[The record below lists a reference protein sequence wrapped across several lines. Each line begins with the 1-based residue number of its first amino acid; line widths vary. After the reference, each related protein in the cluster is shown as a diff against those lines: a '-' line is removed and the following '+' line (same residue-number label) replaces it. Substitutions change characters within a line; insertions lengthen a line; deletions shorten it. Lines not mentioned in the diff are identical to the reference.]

1 MSILAIV
8 ILAAIPVVGIVG
20 SIAFMIYKHSKGMP
34 TKKAFKMQIATFA
47 AIAVMATVFAFTA
60 SAAGDDAAVAA
71 DDASAS
77 VSVSEQQAAED
88 EASASDSAAIAS
100 GLKYLAAALA
110 IGLAGIGGG
119 IALAAGAPA
128 AIAAMSENPK
138 TFGKSIVLLA
148 LGEAVALYGLVI
160 AFMILLGIGG

>member
-1 MSILAIV
+1 MSILAVV

-47 AIAVMATVFAFTA
+47 AIAVMSTIFAFSA
-60 SAAGDDAAVAA
+60 SAANDDTAAAA
-71 DDASAS
+71 DAASAS
-77 VSVSEQQAAED
+77 TSVSEQQDAAAED
-88 EASASDSAAIAS
+88 SASSEAIAQ
-100 GLKYLAAALA
+100 GMKYLSAALA

-119 IALAAGAPA
+119 LALAAGAPA

>member
-1 MSILAIV
+1 MSILAIA

-20 SIAFMIYKHSKGMP
+20 SIAFIIYKHSKGMP
-34 TKKAFKMQIATFA
+34 TKKALKMQIATFA
-47 AIAVMATVFAFTA
+47 AIAVMATIFAFTA
-60 SAAGDDAAVAA
+60 SAVSDNTAAAA
-71 DDASAS
+71 DDGAST
-77 VSVSEQQAAED
+77 SVSEQQAADED
-88 EASASDSAAIAS
+88 SSDSAMAS
-100 GLKYLAAALA
+100 GLKYLSAALA

-119 IALAAGAPA
+119 LALASGAPA

>member
-1 MSILAIV
+1 MSMVAVI

-20 SIAFMIYKHSKGMP
+20 SIAFMVYKHAKGMP
-34 TKKAFKMQIATFA
+34 TKKALKMQIATFA
-47 AIAVMATVFAFTA
+47 AIAVMATVFAFTV
-60 SAAGDDAAVAA
+60 SGVNDDAAAA
-71 DDASAS
+71 ASEAPQTAVTQQQDEQDGAS
-77 VSVSEQQAAED
+77 
-88 EASASDSAAIAS
+88 SDAIAT
-100 GLKYLAAALA
+100 GLKYLSAALA

-119 IALAAGAPA
+119 LALAAGAPA

>member
-1 MSILAIV
+1 MSILAIA

-60 SAAGDDAAVAA
+60 SAASDNTAAAA
-71 DDASAS
+71 DDGTST
-77 VSVSEQQAAED
+77 SVSEQQEED
-88 EASASDSAAIAS
+88 SSNSAIAS
-100 GLKYLAAALA
+100 GLKYLSAALS

-119 IALAAGAPA
+119 LALAAGAPA

>member
-1 MSILAIV
+1 MSILAIA
-8 ILAAIPVVGIVG
+8 ILAAIPVVGVVG

-34 TKKAFKMQIATFA
+34 TKRAFKMQIATFA

-60 SAAGDDAAVAA
+60 SAVGDNTAAAA
-71 DDASAS
+71 DDGASTT
-77 VSVSEQQAAED
+77 VSEQQAEED
-88 EASASDSAAIAS
+88 SSDSAIAS
-100 GLKYLAAALA
+100 GLKYLSAALA

-119 IALAAGAPA
+119 LALAAGAPA

>member
-1 MSILAIV
+1 MSILAIA

-34 TKKAFKMQIATFA
+34 TKKALKMQIATFA

-60 SAAGDDAAVAA
+60 SAASDNTAAAA
-71 DDASAS
+71 DDGAAT
-77 VSVSEQQAAED
+77 SVSEQQEED
-88 EASASDSAAIAS
+88 SSDSAIAS
-100 GLKYLAAALA
+100 GLKYLSAALS

-119 IALAAGAPA
+119 LALAAGAPA

>member
-8 ILAAIPVVGIVG
+8 ILAAIPVVGVVG

-60 SAAGDDAAVAA
+60 SAAGDDAAAAA

-88 EASASDSAAIAS
+88 EASASDSAIAS
-100 GLKYLAAALA
+100 GLKYLSAALA

>member
-1 MSILAIV
+1 MSILTIA
-8 ILAAIPVVGIVG
+8 ILAAIPVVGVVG

-34 TKKAFKMQIATFA
+34 AKRAFKMQIATFA

-60 SAAGDDAAVAA
+60 SAVSDNTSAAA
-71 DDASAS
+71 DDGASTA
-77 VSVSEQQAAED
+77 VSEQQAE
-88 EASASDSAAIAS
+88 ETSSDSAIAS
-100 GLKYLAAALA
+100 GLKYLSAALA

-119 IALAAGAPA
+119 LALAAGAPA

>member
-8 ILAAIPVVGIVG
+8 ILAAIPVVGVVG

-47 AIAVMATVFAFTA
+47 AIAVMATIFAFTA
-60 SAAGDDAAVAA
+60 SAAGDDAAAAA

-88 EASASDSAAIAS
+88 EASASDSAIAS
-100 GLKYLAAALA
+100 GLKYLSAALA

>member
-1 MSILAIV
+1 MSILAIA
-8 ILAAIPVVGIVG
+8 ILAAIPVVGVVG

-34 TKKAFKMQIATFA
+34 TKRAFKMQIATFA

-60 SAAGDDAAVAA
+60 SAVGDNTAAAA
-71 DDASAS
+71 DDGASTT
-77 VSVSEQQAAED
+77 VSEQQAEGD
-88 EASASDSAAIAS
+88 SSDSAIAS
-100 GLKYLAAALA
+100 GLKYLSAALA

-119 IALAAGAPA
+119 LALAAGAPA

>member
-1 MSILAIV
+1 MSILAIA

-60 SAAGDDAAVAA
+60 SAASDNNTAAAA
-71 DDASAS
+71 DGAAST
-77 VSVSEQQAAED
+77 SVSEQQE
-88 EASASDSAAIAS
+88 EESSSDSAIAS
-100 GLKYLAAALA
+100 GLKYLAAALS

-119 IALAAGAPA
+119 LALAAGAPA

>member
-1 MSILAIV
+1 MSILAVV

-20 SIAFMIYKHSKGMP
+20 SIAFTAYKHAKGMP
-34 TKKAFKMQIATFA
+34 AKRALKMQIATFA
-47 AIAVMATVFAFTA
+47 AIAVMASVFAFTA
-60 SAAGDDAAVAA
+60 SAANDNTAAA
-71 DDASAS
+71 DEASAS
-77 VSVSEQQAAED
+77 TSVSEQQATED
-88 EASASDSAAIAS
+88 EAASSSDGIAE
-100 GLKYLAAALA
+100 GLKYIAAALA

-119 IALAAGAPA
+119 LALAAGAPA

>member
-1 MSILAIV
+1 MSILAVV

-20 SIAFMIYKHSKGMP
+20 SIAFMVYKHSKGMP

-60 SAAGDDAAVAA
+60 SAANDGAAAGDGEPQTAVSQQQDAQE
-71 DDASAS
+71 DSASA
-77 VSVSEQQAAED
+77 D
-88 EASASDSAAIAS
+88 AIAS
-100 GLKYLAAALA
+100 GLKYLSAALA

>member
-1 MSILAIV
+1 MSILAIA

-60 SAAGDDAAVAA
+60 SAASDNNTAAAA
-71 DDASAS
+71 DGAAST
-77 VSVSEQQAAED
+77 SVSEQQE
-88 EASASDSAAIAS
+88 ESSSDSAIAS
-100 GLKYLAAALA
+100 GLKYLAAALS

-119 IALAAGAPA
+119 LALAAGAPA

>member
-1 MSILAIV
+1 MSILAIA
-8 ILAAIPVVGIVG
+8 ILAAIPVVGVVG

-60 SAAGDDAAVAA
+60 SAVGDNTAAA
-71 DDASAS
+71 DDGASTT
-77 VSVSEQQAAED
+77 VSEQQAEED
-88 EASASDSAAIAS
+88 SSDSAIAS
-100 GLKYLAAALA
+100 GLKYLSAALA

-119 IALAAGAPA
+119 LALAAGAPA

>member
-60 SAAGDDAAVAA
+60 SAASDNAAA

-77 VSVSEQQAAED
+77 VSVSEQQAEED
-88 EASASDSAAIAS
+88 EASASDSAIAS
-100 GLKYLAAALA
+100 GLKYLSAALA

-119 IALAAGAPA
+119 LALAAGAPA

>member
-1 MSILAIV
+1 MSILAIA
-8 ILAAIPVVGIVG
+8 ILAAIPVLGIVG

-60 SAAGDDAAVAA
+60 SAASDNTAAAA
-71 DDASAS
+71 DDGAAT
-77 VSVSEQQAAED
+77 SVSEQQEED
-88 EASASDSAAIAS
+88 SSDSAIAS
-100 GLKYLAAALA
+100 GLKYLSAALS

-119 IALAAGAPA
+119 LALAAGAPA

>member
-1 MSILAIV
+1 MNTLAIA
-8 ILAAIPVVGIVG
+8 ILAAVPVIAIVG
-20 SIAFMIYKHSKGMP
+20 SIVFMVYKHSKGMS
-34 TKKAFKMQIATFA
+34 TKRAFKMQIATFG
-47 AIAVMATVFAFTA
+47 AIVVMATVFAFTA
-60 SAAGDDAAVAA
+60 SAANDDTAAANDAAP
-71 DDASAS
+71 ST
-77 VSVSEQQAAED
+77 SVSEQQEADA
-88 EASASDSAAIAS
+88 ASADSGLAS
-100 GLKYLAAALA
+100 GLKYLSAALS

-119 IALAAGAPA
+119 LALAAGAPA

>member
-1 MSILAIV
+1 MSILAIA

-60 SAAGDDAAVAA
+60 SAASDNTAAAA
-71 DDASAS
+71 DDGAAT
-77 VSVSEQQAAED
+77 SVSEQQEED
-88 EASASDSAAIAS
+88 SSDSAIAS
-100 GLKYLAAALA
+100 GLKYLSAALS

-119 IALAAGAPA
+119 LALAAGAPA

>member
-1 MSILAIV
+1 MSIFAIIV
-8 ILAAIPVVGIVG
+8 LAAIPVVGIVG
-20 SIAFMIYKHSKGMP
+20 SIAFMVYKHSKGMP

-47 AIAVMATVFAFTA
+47 AIAVMATIFAFTA
-60 SAAGDDAAVAA
+60 SAASDNTSAGA
-71 DDASAS
+71 DDATAPTA
-77 VSVSEQQAAED
+77 VTEQQADAED
-88 EASASDSAAIAS
+88 TSSSEAIAT
-100 GLKYLAAALA
+100 GMKYLSAALA

-119 IALAAGAPA
+119 LALAAGAPA

-138 TFGKSIVLLA
+138 TFGKSIVFLA